1 MKLRTCS
8 VVDNLSK
15 TEEPFSI
22 DWPTL
27 SRPGESNMQRF
38 ELWGITIRRTLNKK
52 IDPVVCLSGFWT
64 KLSRRL
70 SFPRWPRSKIP
81 YLFSLNRRKEVSSP
95 SSKFLSRSSAVNK
108 DHLPKVLHK
117 ASPFTKTISKTGCSH
132 LLLPLKVE
140 YEIANNG
147 MQAHWILAVLP
158 KTTFPWWMTCELPY
172 TVLLL
177 LALFHFIRNI
187 GEMITT
193 NSEGFLTS

>member
-1 MKLRTCS
+1 M
-8 VVDNLSK
+8 LSCGQLKQDWGTIFNWLTHIITTRRIKYATIWIVRYNYK
-15 TEEPFSI
+15 TY
-22 DWPTL
+22 
-27 SRPGESNMQRF
+27 
-38 ELWGITIRRTLNKK
+38 LNKK

-81 YLFSLNRRKEVSSP
+81 YLFSLNCRKEVSSP

-117 ASPFTKTISKTGCSH
+117 ASQFTKTISKTDCSH

-177 LALFHFIRNI
+177 LALFHFIRNN